1 MVRNMVALEW
11 GNVTLHTLASLQ
23 SQTAVQCCVSAQTA
37 PTLWF
42 LRESVVECVLVGI
55 SDSVVKICC
64 IVSNLLLRQHV
75 HVCAIFH

>member
-37 PTLWF
+37 PTLWS

-55 SDSVVKICC
+55 SDYYRFCCDNMLHCFKVIC
-64 IVSNLLLRQHV
+64 
-75 HVCAIFH
+75 